1 MKNAISINY
10 ADRTID
16 LSASF
21 AKAASIFGS
30 AEYKTLTEAKRD
42 FPTYT
47 VNVVSSKRKNPSRF
61 KNLTLEFIESYI
73 RKHDDDN
80 HSNLTEFA
88 KLRGLRLDG
97 DKLTEYNDG
106 EVRNAV
112 PFLRI
117 RSWFL
122 ETYRDKLESYDK
134 EVDEILKKA
143 REARAARKVS

>member
-16 LSASF
+16 LSTSF

-47 VNVVSSKRKNPSRF
+47 VNIVSSKRKNPSRF

-73 RKHDDDN
+73 RKHDDDAKK
-80 HSNLTEFA
+80 NLTEFA
-88 KLRGLRLDG
+88 TLRAMRLEDGKLI
-97 DKLTEYNDG
+97 EYDDG
-106 EVRNAV
+106 ELRKAAT
-112 PFLRI
+112 FLEI
-117 RSWFL
+117 KEWFL
-122 ETYRDKLESYDK
+122 ETYHENFESYGK
-134 EVDEILKKA
+134 AVDDIMKKT
-143 REARAARKVS
+143 RETRAARKVS